1 MKQKLLNLKRLR
13 GLMLLAVMC
22 IFGAGTAWGDDVLV
36 YTLDGT
42 KTGGSN
48 GYATESEITQDDVT
62 WMVTGNTEIDPWRI
76 GGKNLSG
83 VDRPLYSTLTL
94 EDDISKVVVTNGTAT
109 LTVNSMT
116 LIVSSKSDFSSP
128 TSTVS
133 GTFTANNTTTFD
145 RPTGAD
151 WSNKYFKIVYN
162 VTTSGDKNQYA
173 QFVKAEFYKAS
184 SVSNCVAPTFSPAAG
199 TYTSAQYVE
208 LSTTTENATIYYTI
222 DGSTPTTS
230 SSVYSSAIPVSETTT
245 IKAIAAASGYNNSI
259 VASATYAI
267 VEHAGTQEDPYSV
280 ADARDAI
287 DADDGLTSVYATGI
301 VTAIPTV
308 WSTDY
313 NNITFNFIDEGGS
326 DFLQA
331 FRCVSTDNADAS
343 EVAVGDIVVVKGNLK
358 KYNSTYEFDAAC
370 ELVSLTHPI
379 STEPVINA
387 EATLNLAYD
396 ATSGEIAY
404 SIDHSVEE
412 TALSATLQE
421 GIDWIADITVGD
433 ESVTFTTTANEGNAD
448 RTATITLSYEGAED
462 VTVTVTQ
469 KHYVADFAT
478 LPFEFDGGKADI
490 ENTDGLTQS
499 GLGGDY
505 GSSPKLKFDGTGDNI
520 VLKINERPGVLTF
533 DVKGNSFSGG
543 TFTVQTSEDGIEYTD
558 VATYSTLGDTETKTI
573 SNLGEDVRYIKW
585 IYTDKSS
592 GNVALGNIAL
602 AQYVEPQAY
611 TVSWTAG
618 TNTELFV
625 FDAADQ
631 NTQLSSPAN
640 VTAGTGIL
648 VSVDVAEGYVLQSLI
663 VDGNNVTSQI
673 DETGAYTFTMPA
685 HDVTITST
693 AEEYVAPTLANYTLA
708 TSITSGKRYVIANVT
723 EDEVMVMGDQ
733 TKNNRGAVEAT
744 ISADG
749 KLIVSEEYEF
759 VIESA
764 KIGDASGYSIFDEGE
779 NGGYLYAASSNSNNL
794 KTQTENDANG
804 IWSITIGEGGVATV
818 VAQGENTRNTLQFN
832 PNTSNN
838 NPLFS
843 CYASASQ
850 HPVYLFEKV
859 EDLETVPVEI
869 GAAEYATLYYSD
881 KAFEIPEG
889 VTAQIVTGVSDK
901 SIEFENLDG
910 IIPAGTGVVLNGPQG
925 TYNFKVV
932 NDDTVAPGHNLL
944 KGYDENHLTEGG
956 DKFYKLA
963 VKNDKVGFYW
973 GEENGE
979 AFENGAHKAYLAL
992 TADEAK
998 EMGYVFDGLV
1008 TEIRSIGTETV
1019 NGDIY
1024 TIGGVRVKA
1033 DKLQKGIYIVNGKKM
1048 VVK

>member
-1 MKQKLLNLKRLR
+1 MKQQLLNLKRLR

-36 YTLDGT
+36 YTLDGSI
-42 KTGGSN
+42 TGGTS

-62 WMVTGNTEIDPWRI
+62 WMVMGNTTMSPWRI

-94 EDDISKVVVTNGTAT
+94 KDDISKVVVTNGTAT

-133 GTFTANNTTTFD
+133 GTFNANNTTTFD

-151 WSNKYFKIVYN
+151 WSNKFFKIVYN

-199 TYTSAQYVE
+199 TFTSAQDVTISCE
-208 LSTTTENATIYYTI
+208 TSGATIYYTI
-222 DGSTPTTS
+222 DGTTPTTS
-230 SSVYSSAIPVSETTT
+230 SSVYSSAIPVSQTTT
-245 IKAIAAASGYNNSI
+245 IKAFAAASGYNNSI

-287 DADDGLTSVYATGI
+287 DAGDGLTGVYATGI
-301 VTAIPTV
+301 VTAIPTE
-308 WSTDY
+308 WNTKF

-358 KYNSTYEFDAAC
+358 EYNGTYEFDAAC
-370 ELVSLTHPI
+370 ELVSLTHPT
-379 STEPVINA
+379 STDPVINA
-387 EATLNLAYD
+387 KATLNLAYD

-404 SIDHSVEE
+404 SIDNSVEG

-421 GIDWIADITVGD
+421 GIDWITDITVGD
-433 ESVTFTTTANEGNAD
+433 ESVTFTTTANEGDTD
-448 RTATITLSYEGAED
+448 RTATITLSYEGAEN

-469 KHYVADFAT
+469 KHYVAEFAT
-478 LPFEFDGGKADI
+478 LPFEFNGGKADI
-490 ENTDGLTQS
+490 ENTAGLTQS
-499 GLGGDY
+499 GIGSDY
-505 GSSPKLKFDGTGDNI
+505 GSAPKLKFDGNGDNVI
-520 VLKINERPGVLTF
+520 LKIDERPGVLTF

-585 IYTDKSS
+585 IYTEKVS
-592 GNVALGNIAL
+592 GNVGLGNIKLEA
-602 AQYVEPQAY
+602 YVAPQSY
-611 TVSWTAG
+611 TLTIPNIDNVNISASYG
-618 TNTELFV
+618 TDGIMNNGDEENIEQGTEITL
-625 FDAADQ
+625 
-631 NTQLSSPAN
+631 T
-640 VTAGTGIL
+640 
-648 VSVDVAEGYVLQSLI
+648 VDVAEGFALESLTVSGDGEGQSISPKPVSGL
-663 VDGNNVTSQI
+663 
-673 DETGAYTFTMPA
+673 EGAYKFTMPA
-685 HDVTITST
+685 YNATVIATVN
-693 AEEYVAPTLANYTLA
+693 EYVAPTGDDYELF
-708 TSITSGKRYVIANVT
+708 SG
-723 EDEVMVMGDQ
+723 DL
-733 TKNNRGAVEAT
+733 VEGEY
-744 ISADG
+744 IIYYDG
-749 KLIVSEEYEF
+749 KAMNTTVTSDRLQYAEVTPTNDVITTDNAAIVWHIAKSGDYWTLYNAEAEAYAASTGAKNKAQMLEDGTDDRALWTVTCEDSNYEF
-759 VIESA
+759 VNKQNTTNEVNA
-764 KIGDASGYSIFDEGE
+764 NLRN
-779 NGGYLYAASSNSNNL
+779 NGTYGFA
-794 KTQTENDANG
+794 
-804 IWSITIGEGGVATV
+804 
-818 VAQGENTRNTLQFN
+818 
-832 PNTSNN
+832 
-838 NPLFS
+838 
-843 CYASASQ
+843 CYATSTGGALSL
-850 HPVYLFEKV
+850 YKKV
-859 EDLETVPVEI
+859 ETVPVEI

-889 VTAQIVTGVSDK
+889 ITAQIVTGVSDK
-901 SIEFENLDG
+901 SIELEALES
-910 IIPAGTGVVLNGPQG
+910 IIPAGTGVVLNGPEG
-925 TYNFKVV
+925 TYDFKVV
-932 NDDTVAPGHNLL
+932 NDNSAAPENNKL
-944 KGYDENHLTEGG
+944 KGYDAPHLTEGG
-956 DKFYKLA
+956 EKYYKLT
-963 VKNDKVGFYW
+963 VKDDKVGFYW

-992 TADEAK
+992 SADEAK
-998 EMGYVFDGLV
+998 EMGYFFDGLV
-1008 TEIRSIGTETV
+1008 TEIRGIGIETV
-1019 NGDIY
+1019 NGEIY